1 MNRYKTDASM
11 TISRQI
17 SDYLVNRARQI
28 YVERVK
34 TEAIKERSIKDSL
47 VFP

>member
-17 SDYLVNRARQI
+17 SDYLVNRARLI
-28 YVERVK
+28 YLERVR
-34 TEAIKERSIKDSL
+34 T
-47 VFP
+47 

>member
-17 SDYLVNRARQI
+17 SDYLVNRAKQI
-28 YVERVK
+28 YVERIK
-34 TEAIKERSIKDSL
+34 TEAIMEKSIQDSL